1 MSSPVVVD
9 SCVAY
14 KWFYRE
20 NEHGLAQADELLQA
34 HLDRQIVLVGP
45 TTLPVEL
52 SNTLRYAKRSEEEI
66 LHIIELIEAAK
77 VELFPTTTQRLQ
89 HAVVAALAHN
99 LCIYDA
105 LFLALAEELGCP
117 LVTADR
123 KAFANLDTNV
133 EIRLI

>member
-1 MSSPVVVD
+1 MNSPVVVD

-34 HLDRQIVLVGP
+34 HLDRQVVLVGP

-52 SNTLRYAKRSEEEI
+52 SNTLRYARLSEEEV
-66 LHIIELIEAAK
+66 LHTIELIEAAK
-77 VELFPTTTQRLQ
+77 VELFPTTTRRLQ
-89 HAVVAALAHN
+89 HATVLALAHS

-105 LFLALAEELGCP
+105 LFLALAEELDCP

-123 KAFANLDTNV
+123 KAFANLDTKV
-133 EIRLI
+133 EIRFI